1 MLSLRA
7 SRLRKRGNI
16 DADYKVP
23 VGRRY
28 LFGGCLLVT
37 TTGITKMFI
46 LQIAALG
53 MLAAGTLIA
62 LLTTEFGPDVALIV
76 LAAFT

>member
-1 MLSLRA
+1 MMLSLRVP
-7 SRLRKRGNI
+7 RPRKRGNI
-16 DADYKVP
+16 VP

-28 LFGGCLLVT
+28 LFGGGLLVP

-53 MLAAGTLIA
+53 TLAAGTLIA

-76 LAAFT
+76 LAALS